1 MDLHLTDEQVA
12 LLVTDL
18 DRIIE
23 NDRFPLS
30 PHIRALR
37 EIRALLKPYP
47 VRPPPGAP
55 PQKPYGPPSRKS
67 PVQKKSKFWI
77 PPMPDWSK
85 GKM

>member
-1 MDLHLTDEQVA
+1 MDLHLTDEQVET
-12 LLVTDL
+12 LITEL
-18 DRIIE
+18 DRIIDA
-23 NDRFPLS
+23 DRYPLS
-30 PHIRALR
+30 ARIRTLR

-47 VRPPPGAP
+47 IRPPPAP
-55 PQKPYGPPSRKS
+55 PQKPYEPPGRKS